1 MAHVMHDLETMG
13 NEPGRVLASLGAT
26 VFAPDGDTLGE
37 QFSMNID
44 EASCLAAGLTL
55 DPETVAW
62 WQHPDRAEAY
72 AALKVDPRP
81 LGEVLDAFDAF
92 WARVGG
98 HRIWGQ
104 GADYDA
110 VLLAAAYRA
119 LGRKAP
125 WKYNA
130 GRDTRTAYELGEV
143 IITKHQGTHH
153 VAIDD
158 ALTQAGDVQKAYRAL
173 WLDRLPDD
181 GRTRMEANLDTLA
194 DVVREMVELARDDDP
209 DAADA
214 DTLTRLARRIDD
226 LLPQARR
233 VRP

>member
-26 VFAPDGDTLGE
+26 VFDPHGPTLGDS
-37 QFSMNID
+37 FSMNID
-44 EASCLAAGLTL
+44 EQSCLDAGLTL
-55 DPETVAW
+55 DPDTVAW
-62 WQHPDRAEAY
+62 WQAPERAEAY

-81 LGEVLDAFDAF
+81 LVEVLDAFDAY
-92 WARVGG
+92 WARVEG

-130 GRDTRTAYELGEV
+130 GRDTRTVYEMGDV
-143 IITKHQGTHH
+143 TVTKHLGTHH
-153 VAIDD
+153 VALDD
-158 ALTQAGDVQKAYRAL
+158 AVTQAGDVQESYRRL
-173 WLDRLPDD
+173 WLDRVQD
-181 GRTRMEANLDTLA
+181 RTRMEVNLETIASVVHRLIDLA
-194 DVVREMVELARDDDP
+194 EPEFAGGSAETFRALARDLDG
-209 DAADA
+209 
-214 DTLTRLARRIDD
+214 
-226 LLPQARR
+226 LLPEGLR